1 MEDNDEDGDEDG
13 FEDAL
18 EAGEREEKEGKKESL
33 AFVPDG
39 DIAVSA
45 QLSTYNSEETE
56 EKSEVEIT
64 AEGHGPG
71 EGSGE
76 DDLVSAM
83 QSTSIS
89 GSHISEMPTP

>member
-18 EAGEREEKEGKKESL
+18 EAGEREEKEEKEESL

-64 AEGHGPG
+64 AEGQGP
-71 EGSGE
+71 GE